1 MTYSLYTSDPF
12 TYPGGG
18 VAAGVTVSVYFVAT
32 SVHAEIFHDDLGA
45 IPKAN
50 PTRTDDNGRVSFWIE
65 PGTYVLLANTVRTT
79 IVVDPIPDPPGP
91 EDYVTREE
99 VEEMIAAAGGGLLPA
114 INAKGDLYAGTAP
127 NVVGL
132 LPVGTNG
139 QVLAADSATASG
151 LRWADAS
158 GGGGGA
164 VDSVFGRTGAVTA
177 QAGDYTKSQ
186 VGLGSVDNTSDA
198 SKPISTATQTALDLK
213 ESIAAHNADFATLS
227 SAISGKQPLD
237 GDLTTIA
244 GLTPTTDNLIQSV
257 AGAWASRTPAQLKST
272 LGLVKADVG
281 LGNVDN
287 TSDASKPI
295 SSATQT
301 ALDGKQPLDSD
312 LTTIAGLTATTDNF
326 LQSKA
331 SAWASRT
338 PAQVAADL
346 QTLITIAQSQVT
358 GLTAALAGLQPLDS
372 DLTTIAGLTA
382 TTDNMIQS
390 VGSAWASRTPAQVK
404 TALAIAQSDV
414 SGLTA
419 ALAALAP
426 LASPA
431 LTGTA
436 TAVNL
441 TASGRLMIS
450 PDTISISAGNA
461 DTDASLGNFFKIT
474 ANANFTL
481 TNPTNPTDGQR
492 ITWQITQDGTG
503 SRTITLGSA
512 FALGTDIT
520 SVVLTTTASKC
531 DFLGAIYDST
541 AVKWR
546 VVSFVKGY

>member
-1 MTYSLYTSDPF
+1 MTYSLYTSEPY
-12 TYPGGG
+12 TYEGGG
-18 VAAGVTVSVYFVAT
+18 VAAGIVVSVYFVAT
-32 SVHAEIFHDDLGA
+32 SVPAPIFHDDLGSV
-45 IPKAN
+45 PKTN
-50 PTRTDDNGRVSFWIE
+50 PTRTDDTGRVSFWIE

-91 EDYVTREE
+91 NDYVTRDE
-99 VEEMIAAAGGGLLPA
+99 VEDMIAAAGGGLLPP
-114 INAKGDLYAGTAP
+114 IDAKGDLYAGTAP
-127 NVVGL
+127 TVVGV

-139 QVLAADSATASG
+139 QVLAADSAAATG

-158 GGGGGA
+158 AGGGA
-164 VDSVFGRTGAVTA
+164 VDSVNGMTGAVVITA
-177 QAGDYTKSQ
+177 A
-186 VGLGSVDNTSDA
+186 GLGAETT
-198 SKPISTATQTALDLK
+198 I
-213 ESIAAHNADFATLS
+213 AHNADVATLVAS
-227 SAISGKQPLD
+227 IAGRQPLD
-237 GDLTTIA
+237 ADLTTIA
-244 GLTPTTDNLIQSV
+244 GLTATTDNVLQSV

-272 LGLVKADVG
+272 LALTKADVG

-287 TSDASKPI
+287 TSDAAKPI
-295 SSATQT
+295 STATQT

-312 LTTIAGLTATTDNF
+312 LTDIAALSSANDSII
-326 LQSKA
+326 QRKA
-331 SAWASRT
+331 GAWTGRSM
-338 PAQVAADL
+338 AQLAADVQGSL
-346 QTLITIAQSQVT
+346 TLAESQITNLVAD
-358 GLTAALAGLQPLDS
+358 LAGKQPLDS

-404 TALAIAQSDV
+404 TALAIAQADV
-414 SGLTA
+414 AGLTA

-450 PDTISISAGNA
+450 PDTITISANHA
-461 DTDASLGNFFKIT
+461 ATDASLGNFFKIA

-481 TNPTNPTDGQR
+481 DNPTNPTDGQR

-503 SRTITLGSA
+503 SRLLTLDTA

-520 SVVLTTTASKC
+520 AVTLTTTANKC
-531 DFLGAIYDST
+531 DFIGAIYDST
-541 AVKWR
+541 ATKWR
-546 VVSFVKGY
+546 IVSFIKGY